1 MIVCAQIIG
10 EALGAYHKLPRQ
22 MQIDIEDFL
31 EDRQHKILCTKNDVM
46 DAWLEWNGI
55 LGYDQDFR
63 DLFKAMQ

>member
-1 MIVCAQIIG
+1 MIVGAQIIG

-46 DAWLEWNGI
+46 DAWLELNGI
-55 LGYDQDFR
+55 LGYDRYFR
-63 DLFKAMQ
+63 DLPR